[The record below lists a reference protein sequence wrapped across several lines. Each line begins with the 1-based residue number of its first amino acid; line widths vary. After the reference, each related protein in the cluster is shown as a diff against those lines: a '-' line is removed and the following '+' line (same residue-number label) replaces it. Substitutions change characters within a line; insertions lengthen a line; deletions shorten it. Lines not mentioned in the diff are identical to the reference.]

1 MLLGSWMNVG
11 FLSIGFG
18 GGSKYI
24 FMYFVDLKF
33 FMFFDD
39 LKFFMF
45 FDYLK
50 FYIVIKVFFLL
61 K

>member
-1 MLLGSWMNVG
+1 MLLGSWMNIG

-18 GGSKYI
+18 GSKYI
-24 FMYFVDLKF
+24 FMFFGDLKF

-45 FDYLK
+45 FDDLK